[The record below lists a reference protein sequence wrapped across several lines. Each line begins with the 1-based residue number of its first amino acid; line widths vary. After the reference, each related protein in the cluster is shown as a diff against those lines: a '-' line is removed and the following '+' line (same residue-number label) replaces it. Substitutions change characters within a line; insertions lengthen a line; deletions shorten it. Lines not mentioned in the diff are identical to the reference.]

1 MYCRQ
6 CGKPV
11 EGDQE
16 FCEECKALNAAKA
29 NDSANINANDNSTSN
44 ANSNSTTN
52 TTANSNTTEAI
63 QNVDVSQNS
72 NTNSNS
78 NYNGSTSSTG
88 TAQNPNYNY
97 NYNYSNYSQPRSRL
111 AAGLF
116 GIFLGALGIH
126 NFYLGFTGKAIAQ
139 LLISVLTCGILS
151 WVSAIWG
158 LIEGILILTG
168 SINTDASGNRLV
180 E

>member
-63 QNVDVSQNS
+63 QNVDVNQNS

-88 TAQNPNYNY
+88 TAQNPNY

>member
-16 FCEECKALNAAKA
+16 FCEECKALNASKA
-29 NDSANINANDNSTSN
+29 NDSANINANDNSSSN

-63 QNVDVSQNS
+63 QNVDVNQNS

-88 TAQNPNYNY
+88 TAQNPNY

>member
-16 FCEECKALNAAKA
+16 FCEECKALNASKA
-29 NDSANINANDNSTSN
+29 NDSANINANDNSSSN

-52 TTANSNTTEAI
+52 TTANSNTTEVI
-63 QNVDVSQNS
+63 QNVDVNQNS

-88 TAQNPNYNY
+88 TAQNT

>member
-97 NYNYSNYSQPRSRL
+97 NYSNYSQPRSRL

>member
-6 CGKPV
+6 CGKTV

-63 QNVDVSQNS
+63 QNVDVNQNS

-88 TAQNPNYNY
+88 TAQNPNY

>member
-16 FCEECKALNAAKA
+16 FCEECKALNASKA
-29 NDSANINANDNSTSN
+29 NDSANINANDNSSSN

-52 TTANSNTTEAI
+52 TTANSNTTEVI
-63 QNVDVSQNS
+63 QNVDVNQNS

-88 TAQNPNYNY
+88 TAQNT

-151 WVSAIWG
+151 WISAIWG

>member
-16 FCEECKALNAAKA
+16 FCEECKALNASKA

-52 TTANSNTTEAI
+52 TTANSNTTEVI
-63 QNVDVSQNS
+63 QNVDVNQNS

-88 TAQNPNYNY
+88 TAQNT

-151 WVSAIWG
+151 WISAIWG

>member
-29 NDSANINANDNSTSN
+29 DDSANINANDNSTSN

-88 TAQNPNYNY
+88 TAQNPNY